1 MDINR
6 YSPKNKLNAKHLL
19 CADDLSEADIYEVLH
34 LARTIKLQKQ
44 FKESMRPF
52 ENDAVGMLIKSSNSR
67 MRVSFELAV
76 KQLGGDT
83 LYLSPDD
90 VDFSNGLTPYD
101 AVTVLKRY
109 GVKGM
114 VIKKDDDRLLN
125 DLSSSSPLPIINV
138 LDATNN
144 PCQVLAN
151 LFTMWEVK
159 GALSGLSIAYVGNA
173 TDFKATTLKA
183 YSKCG
188 VSLTI
193 SSPDSLALND
203 AELNEAS
210 QFGDIV
216 TVKDPYL
223 AVKNADF
230 VSSRFSFASGEKPTS
245 EQQEELAPYRVDGNL
260 MACAK
265 NGAYFM
271 HILPLEH
278 AVEVTEDVLYGDRS
292 LVFDQAE
299 NLLYIE
305 KALLILLFNR

>member
-6 YSPKNKLNAKHLL
+6 YTPKHKISAQNLL
-19 CADDLSEADIYEVLH
+19 CADDLSETDIYEVLH
-34 LARTIKLQKQ
+34 LARTLKLQKQ

-52 ENDAVGMLIKSSNSR
+52 ENSAIGMLIRSSNSR

-101 AVTVLKRY
+101 AITVLKRY

-114 VIKKDDDRLLN
+114 VIKNN
-125 DLSSSSPLPIINV
+125 DNNLLSSLIGSSPLPIINV

-159 GALSGLSIAYVGNA
+159 GALNGLSIAYVGNA

-188 VSLTI
+188 ISLTI
-193 SSPDSLALND
+193 SSPESLSLD
-203 AELNEAS
+203 QTELAEAS

-216 TVKDPYL
+216 TVTDPCV

-230 VSSRFSFASGEKPTS
+230 ISSRFSFASGEKPTK
-245 EQQEELAPYRVDGNL
+245 EQQIALAPYRVDSDL
-260 MACAK
+260 IACAK

-271 HILPLEH
+271 HTLPLEH
-278 AVEVTEDVLYGDRS
+278 AVEVTEEILYGNKS
-292 LVFDQAE
+292 IVFDQAE

>member
-6 YSPKNKLNAKHLL
+6 YSPKHKLNAKNLL
-19 CADDLSEADIYEVLH
+19 NADDFSESDIYEVLH

-52 ENDAVGMLIKSSNSR
+52 ENDAVGMLISSANSR

-76 KQLGGDT
+76 KQLGGET
-83 LYLSPDD
+83 LYLSPND

-101 AVTVLKRY
+101 AINVLKRY
-109 GVKGM
+109 GVKGI
-114 VIKKDDDRLLN
+114 VIKNGDNEL
-125 DLSSSSPLPIINV
+125 LSSLSASSPLPLINV

-151 LFTMWEVK
+151 LFTMWERK
-159 GALSGLSIAYVGNA
+159 GALSGLSLAYVGNA
-173 TDFKATTLKA
+173 TDFKAHTLKA

-188 VSLTI
+188 ISLTI
-193 SSPDSLALND
+193 SSPESLALNEN
-203 AELNEAS
+203 ELDEAS

-216 TVKDPYL
+216 TVTDPYV
-223 AVKNADF
+223 AVKNVDF
-230 VSSRFSFASGEKPTS
+230 ISSRFSFASGEKPS
-245 EQQEELAPYRVDGNL
+245 DDDKIALAPYRVDNDL
-260 MACAK
+260 LSCAK
-265 NGAYFM
+265 PDAYFM
-271 HILPLEH
+271 HILPVEH
-278 AVEVTEDVLYGDRS
+278 SIEVDEEVLYGDKS

>member
-6 YSPKNKLNAKHLL
+6 YSPKHKLNTKNLL
-19 CADDLSEADIYEVLH
+19 NADDFSESDIYEVLH

-52 ENDAVGMLIKSSNSR
+52 ENNAVGMLISSANSR

-76 KQLGGDT
+76 KQLGGET
-83 LYLSPDD
+83 LYLSPND

-101 AVTVLKRY
+101 AINVLKRY
-109 GVKGM
+109 GVKGI
-114 VIKKDDDRLLN
+114 VIKNGDNEL
-125 DLSSSSPLPIINV
+125 LSSLSASSPLPLINV

-151 LFTMWEVK
+151 LFTMWERK
-159 GALSGLSIAYVGNA
+159 GSLSGLSLAYVGNA
-173 TDFKATTLKA
+173 TDFKAHTLKA

-188 VSLTI
+188 ISLTI
-193 SSPDSLALND
+193 SSPESLTLNEN
-203 AELNEAS
+203 ELDEAS

-216 TVKDPYL
+216 TVTDPYL

-230 VSSRFSFASGEKPTS
+230 ISSRFSFASGEKPS
-245 EQQEELAPYRVDGNL
+245 DDDKIALAPYRVDNDL
-260 MACAK
+260 LSCAK
-265 NGAYFM
+265 PDACFM
-271 HILPLEH
+271 HILPVEH
-278 AVEVTEDVLYGDRS
+278 SIEVDEEVLYGDKS